1 MMGIQNLIQAYNN
14 MDIENLDTKEKVKSN
29 TSFLTKPKTTS
40 SFDNTKG
47 QVRIGRQMKLIRKY
61 RDEIKNGDV

>member
-1 MMGIQNLIQAYNN
+1 